1 MKRILLAA
9 GLLTL
14 LPAAGS
20 AATLELDFAAYGGGV
35 SLARG
40 SVVLTEEAEGA
51 ASRYRAALEAEAV
64 PWLGLFTNFRYHA
77 ESAGRLEA
85 GTAQPD
91 RFRGERRLRRKQ
103 DIMTLTFGSDGVD
116 VEAEPPLSPD
126 KAARV
131 PPDSR
136 RGSIDPLS
144 AGAAVI
150 LTASRAGGCG
160 GRYPVYDGR
169 RRYDII
175 MTPQGQGNLPSS
187 RYRIATGS
195 AEVCAVT
202 VRPVAG
208 FEGDRD
214 RDRFF
219 AEGVERKATVWF
231 ARAPESGRVV
241 PVTVEVPTDTMT
253 VLVHTVGVK
262 AGL

>member
-1 MKRILLAA
+1 MTRILLAA

-40 SVVLTEEAEGA
+40 SVVLTEEAEGT

-85 GTAQPD
+85 GAAQPD

-103 DIMTLTFGSDGVD
+103 DIMTLSFGPDGVD
-116 VEAEPPLSPD
+116 VTADPPLSPD

-150 LTASRAGGCG
+150 LTASRAGAVADAT
-160 GRYPVYDGR
+160 PS
-169 RRYDII
+169 
-175 MTPQGQGNLPSS
+175 MTGAAATTSS
-187 RYRIATGS
+187 
-195 AEVCAVT
+195 
-202 VRPVAG
+202 
-208 FEGDRD
+208 
-214 RDRFF
+214 
-219 AEGVERKATVWF
+219 
-231 ARAPESGRVV
+231 
-241 PVTVEVPTDTMT
+241 
-253 VLVHTVGVK
+253 
-262 AGL
+262 